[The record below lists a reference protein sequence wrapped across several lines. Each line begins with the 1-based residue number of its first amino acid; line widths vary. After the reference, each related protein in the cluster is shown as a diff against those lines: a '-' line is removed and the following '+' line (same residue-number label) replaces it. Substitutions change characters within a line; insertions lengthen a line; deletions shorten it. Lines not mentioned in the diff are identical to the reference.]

1 MQKATTENG
10 DNQDD
15 FGVYTENYKRLPQ
28 KLFFLQRKLYSKAKR
43 EPKFRFYSLY
53 GHLSRMDVLDSAL
66 KQVSR
71 NKGSP
76 GIDGVTIED
85 INLSAE
91 SRKQFLCKLQEEI
104 ASKDYKVSPIK
115 RVYIPKSNG
124 KKRPLGIP
132 TVKDRVVQTAICLI
146 IEPIFEADFTEV
158 SFGFRPKKSAHD
170 ALKRIKGNLDDGYN
184 QIYDADLSSY
194 FDTIPHSNLIKC
206 LEQRISDGHLLKLL
220 RKFLTAPIN
229 DNGDIS
235 KPDCGT
241 PQGGIISPLLAN
253 LYLHWFEK
261 SFYSPTGPGTWARA
275 HLTRYADDFVIV
287 ARFIDHRI
295 ETWVSDK
302 LEGRMGLKIN
312 QEKTSVINLN
322 IEGESLD
329 FLGFTF
335 RRVIG
340 KFGNGKFTVLTPS
353 VKAVKE
359 SKRKI
364 REVIFSNGWKRPI
377 PELIGK
383 VNEKLIGCSNYF
395 HLGYHRKAFR
405 DLTYDARSALIRN
418 FKRRSQRAFKC
429 PKGMSWYKLLHGK
442 LGLVRL

>member
-10 DNQDD
+10 GNQEE
-15 FGVYTENYKRLPQ
+15 FGVYTENYKRVPR
-28 KLFFLQRKLYSKAKR
+28 KLFFLQRKLYLKAKR
-43 EPKFRFYSLY
+43 EPSFRFYSLY
-53 GHLSRMDVLDSAL
+53 GHIFRMDVLYSAL
-66 KQVSR
+66 KQVSS

-76 GIDGVTIED
+76 GIDGVTIKD
-85 INLSAE
+85 INSSDE
-91 SRKQFLCKLQEEI
+91 SRKQFLDKLHEELVFRN
-104 ASKDYKVSPIK
+104 YKVSPVK

-132 TVKDRVVQTAICLI
+132 TIKDRVVQTAICLI

-158 SFGFRPKKSAHD
+158 SFGFRPKRSAHD
-170 ALKRIKGNLDDGYN
+170 ALKRIKGNLDSGYN
-184 QIYDADLSSY
+184 QVYDADLSSC
-194 FDTIPHSNLIKC
+194 FDTIPHDNLMKC

-220 RKFLTAPIN
+220 RKFLTAPID
-229 DNGDIS
+229 DNGDVN

-261 SFYSPTGPGTWARA
+261 FFYSPSGPGTWAKA
-275 HLTRYADDFVIV
+275 HLTRYADDFVVV

-295 ETWVSDK
+295 ETWVSTK
-302 LEGRMGLKIN
+302 LEGKMGLKIN
-312 QEKTSVINLN
+312 QEKTSVVNLN

-335 RRVIG
+335 RRTKS

-353 VKAVKE
+353 IKSVKE
-359 SKRKI
+359 SKGKI

-377 PELIGK
+377 PELIEM
-383 VNEKLIGCSNYF
+383 VNSKLIGCSNYYR
-395 HLGYHRKAFR
+395 LGYYRKAVR
-405 DLTYDARSALIRN
+405 DLTYETRIALIRN
-418 FKRRSQRAFKC
+418 FKRRSQRALKC
-429 PKGMSWYKLLHGK
+429 PKGMSWYKFLHGK